1 MSWRLS
7 DLPIEAR
14 LAAERAAA
22 SQGSTL
28 ETWLVEALRASLPR
42 EGNASRHRPSVP
54 GAAELRLAETSFPPD
69 ASAVSQSVGASDFGT
84 RVPAQL
90 AGIRQQPPALVAPSL
105 RRDDSWT
112 PLVPRLVEAQKRLPQ
127 SEDGA
132 PTTGEDAPRMPGEAS
147 AECEDLLRPRDAATA
162 VAPLIARAPPTVPP
176 MPEIAAPVP
185 YPAATPHKQRPILP
199 SGPPSL
205 LPLAAIM
212 PARHRLRRGG
222 DEHQLMALAVEIG
235 MQGVREPVLVRPASD
250 RASYEIVAG
259 ERRRLAADRAG
270 ITEIPAIVVQ
280 ADDGAALLLSLAEN
294 LGRSDFT
301 PLDEARA
308 YLRLLTEF
316 RISPSALAER
326 LGISRLQIASSLRLL
341 GLPQRARQEIEGG
354 RLNAE
359 QAYRL
364 LDAADPDATA
374 ERLTASAR
382 PL

>member
-1 MSWRLS
+1 
-7 DLPIEAR
+7 
-14 LAAERAAA
+14 
-22 SQGSTL
+22 
-28 ETWLVEALRASLPR
+28 
-42 EGNASRHRPSVP
+42 
-54 GAAELRLAETSFPPD
+54 
-69 ASAVSQSVGASDFGT
+69 
-84 RVPAQL
+84 
-90 AGIRQQPPALVAPSL
+90 
-105 RRDDSWT
+105 
-112 PLVPRLVEAQKRLPQ
+112 
-127 SEDGA
+127 
-132 PTTGEDAPRMPGEAS
+132 
-147 AECEDLLRPRDAATA
+147 
-162 VAPLIARAPPTVPP
+162 
-176 MPEIAAPVP
+176 
-185 YPAATPHKQRPILP
+185 
-199 SGPPSL
+199 
-205 LPLAAIM
+205 
-212 PARHRLRRGG
+212 
-222 DEHQLMALAVEIG
+222 

-259 ERRRLAADRAG
+259 ERRRLAAERAG
-270 ITEIPAIVVQ
+270 IAEIPAIVVQ

-326 LGISRLQIASSLRLL
+326 LGISRLQVASSLRLL

-364 LDAADPDATA
+364 LDAADPDAAA